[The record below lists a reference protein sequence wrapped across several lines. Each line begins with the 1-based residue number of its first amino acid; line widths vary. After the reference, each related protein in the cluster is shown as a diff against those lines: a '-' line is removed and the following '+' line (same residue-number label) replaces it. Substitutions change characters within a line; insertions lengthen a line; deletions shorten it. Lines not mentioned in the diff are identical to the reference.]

1 MLRGPK
7 VVAPK
12 RLSMG
17 EEEDES
23 SDSEW
28 EEPLAKVQ
36 NEEKWPYCAE
46 EARKDHQN
54 LLDVY
59 LVDDHLVTDIL
70 ILGISSFSVGS
81 KPDKHKQLT

>member
-1 MLRGPK
+1 MR
-7 VVAPK
+7 VVIVNGRNFLLP
-12 RLSMG
+12 
-17 EEEDES
+17 
-23 SDSEW
+23 
-28 EEPLAKVQ
+28 AKVQ